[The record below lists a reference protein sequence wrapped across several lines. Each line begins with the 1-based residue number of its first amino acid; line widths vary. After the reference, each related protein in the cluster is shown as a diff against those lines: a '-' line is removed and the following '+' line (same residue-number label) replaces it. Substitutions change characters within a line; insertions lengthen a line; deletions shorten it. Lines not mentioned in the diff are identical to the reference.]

1 MKCEA
6 LHFAFD
12 RIEPGTVIWIDTQ
25 KQILFKFVDRSMV
38 FIFVAELCDSAAFLP
53 LKFVLEVLLFVE
65 LVDLVSRSTLDIW
78 EYKVRW
84 LDITFEGWN
93 LLGVRI
99 VARSTIVSFFL
110 YVKVRQLWNLDQ
122 DLVLVITQSLERIP
136 EFFVND
142 QTRRNRVHHAL
153 PSFLG
158 WHNFQLNF

>member
-6 LHFAFD
+6 LNFAFD
-12 RIEPGTVIWIDTQ
+12 RIEPCTVIWIDTH

-38 FIFVAELCDSAAFLP
+38 FIFVAEVCDSAAFLL
-53 LKFVLEVLLFVE
+53 LKFVLEVFLFVK
-65 LVDLVSRSTLDIW
+65 LVNLVSRSALEIW
-78 EYKVRW
+78 EDNFRW

-93 LLGVRI
+93 LLRLKI
-99 VARSTIVSFFL
+99 AARSTIVSFFL

-153 PSFLG
+153 SSFLG
-158 WHNFQLNF
+158 WHNF